1 MESLEIR
8 RFELSDIKV
17 VYELLNELYSG
28 KIKFDIFERIYKD
41 KLENR
46 FSYNIV
52 AILNGKIIGLLIS
65 EISVK
70 MHRSKKCSFIDDII
84 VDKDYR
90 GNGVGKL
97 LLESAVNYS
106 IEQDCEV
113 IELTSYLSN
122 EDAHRFYEN
131 NGFKKHSYKFKK
143 YLNTY

>member
-1 MESLEIR
+1 MENLEIR
-8 RFELSDIKV
+8 KFELNDIKF
-17 VYELLNELYSG
+17 VYELLNELYNG
-28 KIKFDIFERIYKD
+28 KIKFDIFEKTYKD
-41 KLENR
+41 KLEDK

-52 AILNGKIIGLLIS
+52 AVLDGKIIGILVS

-70 MHRSKKCSFIDDII
+70 MHRAKKCSFIDDII
-84 VDKDYR
+84 VDKNYR

-97 LLESAVNYS
+97 LLESAINYS

-122 EDAHRFYEN
+122 EDAHRFYEK